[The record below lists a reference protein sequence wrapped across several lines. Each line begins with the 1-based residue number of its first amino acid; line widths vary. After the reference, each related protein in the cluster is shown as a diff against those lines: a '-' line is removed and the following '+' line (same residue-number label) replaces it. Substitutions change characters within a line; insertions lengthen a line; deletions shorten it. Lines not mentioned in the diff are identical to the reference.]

1 MKSKFFRSL
10 FNPDSVVFLYF
21 LIFILL
27 SGGGPV
33 AMRISFAEM
42 PPFWV
47 SLIRFG
53 FGALIYWIMAAM
65 KKLPVPKGRALAG
78 PLFYGALGFGV
89 SFAFISWGLVKT
101 PASVGAVILALI
113 PMLTVIFSALEGV
126 ESLTSRNILG
136 SLLAVFGTAIA
147 VGAASATN
155 EISLIHI
162 GAMII
167 GAAFMAQGGVMIKR
181 FPANPPVITNA
192 IAMTIGAVVLVATS
206 LISGETW
213 VIPVLP
219 ATWAALAYLIVF
231 VSVVGNLAFMEV
243 LNRWTASA
251 TSYGFVALPFVTVLI
266 SAILTREQIT
276 VNFLLGLLLVIG
288 GVIIGALL
296 PNKVSVSEECATC

>member
-27 SGGGPV
+27 SGGGQV

-219 ATWAALAYLIVF
+219 ATWAALAYLIFF